1 MPFVTL
7 FSSCIITKSFCG
19 FFSSIA
25 FLTRFV
31 NPLHIK
37 AGALTEYA
45 FFDAK
50 CIQRFVRTIERAPRK
65 VPSIQA
71 M

>member
-25 FLTRFV
+25 IVGFLTRFV

-50 CIQRFVRTIERAPRK
+50 CIQHFVRRE
-65 VPSIQA
+65 
-71 M
+71 